1 VNVAPSLT
9 AVTAVLKDA
18 LTGPGAVTRIA
29 GAALLV
35 TTLAAQHPNPAFER
49 AREKDLFSLVPN
61 WKFFAPNP
69 ATHDYHYLYRTLD
82 ENRETSAWIEL
93 DLIQNRRMTQ
103 AFWFS
108 SRRTE
113 KAVFDICTAIIKN
126 IAKGGDPTG
135 TPPFR
140 VLAEFIRR
148 QIRDAPNV
156 SEVRGFQFAVVRAA
170 GHDDSE
176 EPEVLFV
183 STYQPMHPAPPAF
196 LRAA

>member
-1 VNVAPSLT
+1 MSVA
-9 AVTAVLKDA
+9 AFLKEA
-18 LTGPGAVTRIA
+18 LTGPGAVTRLA

-82 ENRETSAWIEL
+82 ESHETSPWIEL
-93 DLIQNRRMTQ
+93 DLIQNRRMIQ

-126 IAKGGDPTG
+126 IAKGSDPTG

-140 VLAEFIRR
+140 VLSEFIRR
-148 QIRDAPNV
+148 QIREAPNV
-156 SEVRGFQFAVVRAA
+156 ADVRGFQFAVVRAA

-176 EPEVLFV
+176 DPEVLYV
-183 STYQPMHPAPPAF
+183 STYQAMTPTQPAF

>member
-1 VNVAPSLT
+1 MNPT
-9 AVTAVLKDA
+9 AFIKDA
-18 LTGPGAVTRIA
+18 FTGPGAVTRLA

-35 TTLAAQHPNPAFER
+35 TTLAAQHPNAAFER

-93 DLIQNRRMTQ
+93 ELIQNRKMSQ

-113 KAVFDICTAIIKN
+113 KAVFDICSAILKN
-126 IAKGGDPTG
+126 ISKGEDPTG
-135 TPPFR
+135 SPPFR
-140 VLAEFIRR
+140 VLAEFIRK
-148 QIRDAPNV
+148 QIRDSPNV
-156 SEVRGFQFAVVRAA
+156 SDVRGFQFAVVRAA

-176 EPEVLFV
+176 EPEVLYV
-183 STYQPMHPAPPAF
+183 STYQAMDPVTPAF
-196 LRAA
+196 LQAA

>member
-1 VNVAPSLT
+1 MSIA
-9 AVTAVLKDA
+9 AHLKEA
-18 LTGPGAVTRIA
+18 LTGPGAVTRLA

-82 ENRETSAWIEL
+82 ENRTTSPWIEL
-93 DLIQNRRMTQ
+93 DLIQNRKMSQ

-126 IAKGGDPTG
+126 IAKGSDPTG

-140 VLAEFIRR
+140 VLSEFIRK
-148 QIRDAPNV
+148 QIREAPNV
-156 SEVRGFQFAVVRAA
+156 TDVRGFQFAVVRAA
-170 GHDDSE
+170 GHDESE
-176 EPEVLFV
+176 DPEVLYV
-183 STYQPMHPAPPAF
+183 STYQAMDPSPPVF

>member
-1 VNVAPSLT
+1 MNIT
-9 AVTAVLKDA
+9 AHLREA
-18 LTGPGAVTRIA
+18 LTGPGAVTRLA

-82 ENRETSAWIEL
+82 ENRTTSPWIEL
-93 DLIQNRRMTQ
+93 DLIQTRKMSQ

-126 IAKGGDPTG
+126 IAKGSDPTG

-140 VLAEFIRR
+140 VLSEFIRR

-156 SEVRGFQFAVVRAA
+156 TDVRGFQFAVVRAA
-170 GHDDSE
+170 GHDESE
-176 EPEVLFV
+176 DPEVLYV
-183 STYQPMHPAPPAF
+183 STYQAMNPAPPVF

>member
-1 VNVAPSLT
+1 MNAT
-9 AVTAVLKDA
+9 AFLRDA
-18 LTGPGAVTRIA
+18 FTGPGALTRLA

-49 AREKDLFSLVPN
+49 AREKDLFSFVPN

-82 ENRETSAWIEL
+82 EKRETSSWIEL
-93 DLIQNRRMTQ
+93 DLIQKRRMTQ

-113 KAVFDICTAIIKN
+113 KAVFDICSAIIKS
-126 IAKGGDPTG
+126 IAKGEDPTG
-135 TPPFR
+135 SPPYR
-140 VLAEFIRR
+140 VLSEFIRR
-148 QIRDAPNV
+148 QIRDTRNV
-156 SEVRGFQFAVVRAA
+156 SDVRGFQFAVVRAT
-170 GHDDSE
+170 GHDESE
-176 EPEVLFV
+176 DPEVLYV
-183 STYQPMHPAPPAF
+183 STYQPMRPASPAF

>member
-1 VNVAPSLT
+1 MT
-9 AVTAVLKDA
+9 
-18 LTGPGAVTRIA
+18 

-35 TTLAAQHPNPAFER
+35 ATLAAQHPSPAFER

-82 ENRETSAWIEL
+82 ENRETSPWIEL
-93 DLIQNRRMTQ
+93 ELIQKRRMIQ

-113 KAVFDICTAIIKN
+113 KAVFDICSAMLKSIS
-126 IAKGGDPTG
+126 KGEDPTG
-135 TPPFR
+135 SPPFR

-148 QIRDAPNV
+148 QIRETPNV
-156 SEVRGFQFAVVRAA
+156 SDVRGFQLAVVRAT

-176 EPEVLFV
+176 EPEVLYV
-183 STYQPMHPAPPAF
+183 STYLPMKPVSPAF